1 MRGGGEE
8 KLLSGVSKNRLCISL
23 EAPGPGWNWK
33 RKWSFVVFLYS
44 LYFWHH
50 FYAKWD
56 FFKNSLNK
64 SFDRDSIMDPMGN
77 AATESPVAKPL
88 PRVYQVSVKRQS
100 LRSTW
105 DCDIDVM
112 LALQLPR
119 CQEWEV
125 ESAPRAHCS
134 AYQLSNVGNHY

>member
-1 MRGGGEE
+1 
-8 KLLSGVSKNRLCISL
+8 
-23 EAPGPGWNWK
+23 
-33 RKWSFVVFLYS
+33 
-44 LYFWHH
+44 
-50 FYAKWD
+50 
-56 FFKNSLNK
+56 
-64 SFDRDSIMDPMGN
+64 MDPMGN

-119 CQEWEV
+119 CQE
-125 ESAPRAHCS
+125 
-134 AYQLSNVGNHY
+134 